1 MATVRGAAGALCR
14 PERVGMDALPGTP
27 VHTAAHT
34 IHPPRTCAGPSGES
48 PPSSAPRGAVP
59 SRRLPRGAAPTTAA
73 ETRAR
78 SRAYWLV
85 NIPSPLETHR
95 PRLDVFFVAIV
106 VSFENQRFFPSAYI
120 PGGPPI
126 GRRHPCSWPSLCA
139 MGKVWHPGIPAA
151 GYLFRVFFSPRGG
164 FERRNPGL
172 PSCDAPCNLNRSA
185 V

>member
-85 NIPSPLETHR
+85 NIPSPLETRR
-95 PRLDVFFVAIV
+95 PRLDVLFVAIV
-106 VSFENQRFFPSAYI
+106 VSFENQRFFPSAYFPAVPPLGVGTPARGLLSALWVKYGTLAFPQANGWLLLFT
-120 PGGPPI
+120 PGGLRTPEP
-126 GRRHPCSWPSLCA
+126 GATFMRCSMQP
-139 MGKVWHPGIPAA
+139 
-151 GYLFRVFFSPRGG
+151 
-164 FERRNPGL
+164 
-172 PSCDAPCNLNRSA
+172 
-185 V
+185 